1 MIHPDLTFTILAVA
15 VLSVLIAIL
24 IHRIHR
30 QKSKRP

>member
-15 VLSVLIAIL
+15 ILSVVIAAL

-30 QKSKRP
+30 QKTRRP